1 MRTTILLAVAL
12 GLLSACGSADPHKI
26 FSDASSTAASAQML
40 VDARVKGHVTHSFA
54 ERLLETE
61 RQEAHSLGSQLP
73 YDRVSERQRPAALAT
88 MSRLAL
94 ILDQLASDE
103 TSQDDSALVHDARNL
118 SALKIALD
126 SLSAAPGQR

>member
-1 MRTTILLAVAL
+1 MRSTILSAVAF
-12 GLLSACGSADPHKI
+12 GLLSACGSADPHKTL
-26 FSDASSTAASAQML
+26 SNASSTAASVEML

-61 RQEAHSLGSQLP
+61 RQEVHTLASQLP
-73 YDRVSERQRPAALAT
+73 YERMSDRQRPTALAT

-94 ILDQLASDE
+94 VLDQLASDE
-103 TSQDDSALVHDARNL
+103 TSQDESALVHDARNL
-118 SALKIALD
+118 GALKSALD